1 MSWHAAEVMSGARSQ
16 IADVRA
22 PARAVAEAFDRALDY
37 FLRAVGDPL
46 AHIDPVVAE
55 HPGFVMAHVL
65 RGAVAI
71 ARRHPNALPLLRS
84 ALDCVSRA
92 DAHTTTRE
100 RAYLA
105 AAEAWLDGRPELAAE
120 RYTAILHAWPRELL
134 ALRLAQSCHFFL
146 GRRAELRDVV
156 RVVWPKWSSDV
167 PGYEYLLAI
176 AAFGCAENDDND
188 LAEALGREALDRQPA
203 FPFAIHSVAHA
214 LAGRGEFAQGAQW
227 MQQRRAQ
234 WAGEG
239 RMAAHNAWHA
249 AMFDV
254 ESGHAARALATLDD
268 VLIPCAAD
276 SASDACDATS
286 LLWRLEI
293 DGLDP
298 GRRWSA
304 LSDCWAA
311 QTAPGFWPF
320 LDLHAAITFNLAGDY
335 RRANALECAVAR
347 CARGDTPVARTARA
361 VTLPGL
367 RGIESFAA
375 GAYADAAGTL
385 RTLRRSVEQIGGSHA
400 QQELFDRMLRDAERR
415 LRSSSPIWRP
425 RLPVAA

>member
-1 MSWHAAEVMSGARSQ
+1 MTLSWQAPEVMSGDRSQ
-16 IADVRA
+16 IALVRA
-22 PARAVAEAFDRALDY
+22 PSRAAADAFDRALDC

-71 ARRHPNALPLLRS
+71 ARRHPNALSLLRS
-84 ALDCVSRA
+84 ALDSVRRA
-92 DAHTTTRE
+92 DAETTTLE

-105 AAEAWLDGRPELAAE
+105 AAEAWLDGQPELAAE
-120 RYTAILHAWPRELL
+120 RFTAIVYAWPRELL

-146 GRRAELRDVV
+146 GRSAELRDVV
-156 RVVWPKWSSDV
+156 RVVWRKWSSDM
-167 PGYEYLLAI
+167 PGYEYLLAM
-176 AAFGCAENDDND
+176 ASFGCAENDDND
-188 LAEALGREALDRQPA
+188 QAEALGREALDRQPA

-234 WAGEG
+234 WVGEG

-254 ESGHAARALATLDD
+254 ESGHAARALATLDEL
-268 VLIPCAAD
+268 LIPCAAD
-276 SASDACDATS
+276 SASDACDATA
-286 LLWRLEI
+286 LLLRLEI
-293 DGLDP
+293 DGLEP

-311 QTAPGFWPF
+311 QAAPGFWPF
-320 LDLHAAITFNLAGDY
+320 LDLHAAIAFNFAGDC
-335 RRANALECAVAR
+335 RRAKVLECAVAR
-347 CARGDTPVARTARA
+347 CARGDTPAARTARA

-375 GAYADAAGTL
+375 GAYEDAAGSL
-385 RTLRRSVEQIGGSHA
+385 RALQRSLEQIGGSHA
-400 QQELFDRMLRDAERR
+400 QQELFDRMLREAERS
-415 LRSSSPIWRP
+415 LRNPTWRP
-425 RLPVAA
+425 SLSVAA